1 MLKIITGLLTPITG
15 NIQWNQQ
22 DILQQRSDYVKEIT
36 YIGHKAAIKTE
47 LSVIENIK
55 TLLGFSG
62 QSQDQQAIE
71 WGRLQL
77 QNTTLATHSNVE
89 SRARKDLKMQ
99 LPENVELVRLK

>member
-1 MLKIITGLLTPITG
+1 MDSKLWLSLLLTLVIGSALTVIYVKHRSQVLFADLR
-15 NIQWNQQ
+15 NIQKQ
-22 DILQQRSDYVKEIT
+22 
-36 YIGHKAAIKTE
+36 
-47 LSVIENIK
+47 
-55 TLLGFSG
+55 
-62 QSQDQQAIE
+62 QDQQAIE